1 MFGVQSFESSDGV
14 KLAYD
19 VEGDGPVLLL
29 HLGAGC
35 DSGLWRAAGYLP
47 SLAESYR
54 CVLFDH
60 RGHGE
65 SDNPPRPDAFHID
78 RLTSDV
84 VELLDHL
91 ELGSVAFW
99 GYSAGISPGIRLA
112 ELHAGRVWAVVASG
126 AVGPPDTPE
135 ELAAWT
141 SSAAARFREHQWE
154 KMLQRFDEQEPDP
167 IPEWMKARI
176 RATDIEQWA
185 NQIESFPSWHW
196 DEWRALAELA
206 TPTLFVTGELE
217 DPDDDVG
224 KIVSRMPNG
233 ERLRLSNLGHI
244 NAFLA
249 TETVLPRVRGFLSR
263 NAPEL

>member
-1 MFGVQSFESSDGV
+1 MQFMESSDGV
-14 KLAYD
+14 RLAYS
-19 VEGDGPVLLL
+19 VEGAGPGLLL

-47 SLAESYR
+47 ALAESYR

-60 RGHGE
+60 RGHGQ
-65 SDNPPRPDAFHID
+65 SDNPPGPDAFHID

-91 ELGSVAFW
+91 DLDSVAFW

-112 ELHAGRVWAVVASG
+112 ELHPERVWALVASG

-135 ELAAWT
+135 ELAAW
-141 SSAAARFREHQWE
+141 SASAAAGFREHRWE
-154 KMLQRFDEQEPDP
+154 KMIERFDAQEPDP

-176 RATDIEQWA
+176 RATDIEQFA
-185 NQIESFPSWHW
+185 NLIESYPSWHW
-196 DEWRALAELA
+196 EDWDVLPAVG
-206 TPTLFVTGELE
+206 TPTLFLTGELE
-217 DPDDDVG
+217 DPDDEVG
-224 KIVSRMPNG
+224 QAVGGMADG
-233 ERLRLSNLGHI
+233 ERLRLSGHGHI

-249 TETVLPRVRGFLSR
+249 TDHVLPRVRDFLAR
-263 NAPEL
+263 NDPER